1 MPTPEP
7 PIIEP
12 APAAP
17 TAPPTPTG
25 PFCATCPDRAVVNWR
40 RRPTDDEL
48 AEVVAVEQSRRD
60 HVLLLAD
67 PQLPAPE
74 FGPLPTADGM
84 TRTVYACGSHAI
96 TMDAAALVHASACT
110 APDEDDLPG
119 CDCTPEPHPADPPE
133 EAPASTLPDHWVT
146 GGA

>member
-1 MPTPEP
+1 MPTPELAAA
-7 PIIEP
+7 EP
-12 APAAP
+12 MQAAP
-17 TAPPTPTG
+17 DVPPMPSG
-25 PFCATCPDRAVVNWR
+25 PFCATCPEPAVVNWQ

-48 AEVVAVEQSRRD
+48 AEVIAVEQSRREQQI
-60 HVLLLAD
+60 LLAD

-84 TRTVYACGSHAI
+84 TRTVYACGPHAI
-96 TMDAAALVHASACT
+96 TMDAAALIHASTCT
-110 APDEDDLPG
+110 APNEDHLPG

-146 GGA
+146 DGA